1 MRQVTLRRALIAL
14 TLALATGARAQ
25 APMRAWT
32 VPQPIGEV
40 EVTDRV
46 QAAGVPVAM
55 HALRSRARWDVV
67 LADLRRQFLAAG
79 LYLPP
84 ARDVPQLSTAP
95 QLTGFDPDTKTAYTV
110 FLQKN
115 KDRTTTALFTEAS
128 LAEPPRA
135 EPAVT
140 FAPVMPGAHAVLLS
154 GTEGLKVASY
164 RVKASLAEVTSFY
177 DEALPRVGFTREG
190 PGRFAL
196 RDEVLQVTAR
206 AAESGEVS
214 VGLMRGPS
222 PSVPVSPAP

>member
-1 MRQVTLRRALIAL
+1 MRQVPLRPALIAL
-14 TLALATGARAQ
+14 VVASSALAQ

-55 HALRSRARWDVV
+55 HALRSKARWDVV
-67 LADLRRQFLAAG
+67 LEDLRRQFIAAG

-95 QLTGFDPDTKTAYTV
+95 QLTGFDPETKTAYTV
-110 FLQKN
+110 FLQRN
-115 KDRTTTALFTEAS
+115 KDRTTTALFTEAA
-128 LAEPPRA
+128 LGEQAKA
-135 EPAVT
+135 QPAVT
-140 FAPVMPGAHAVLLS
+140 FAPVMPGARAVLLS

-164 RVKASLAEVTSFY
+164 RVKASVAEVTSFY
-177 DEALPRVGFTREG
+177 EEALPRVGFAKEG
-190 PGRFAL
+190 PGRFVQ
-196 RDEVLQVTAR
+196 RDEVLQVTVR
-206 AAESGEVS
+206 AAELGEVS

-222 PSVPVSPAP
+222 PSVPVTPAP